1 MFAYK
6 IEGDDLDRMT
16 VNSETA
22 VTDGKETELHRVIGP
37 KLLLF
42 LIMGDIIGAG
52 IFAITGK
59 VAGQVGGAAWLPFLI
74 AFTIATL
81 TAFSYLELVTKYP
94 HAAGAALYIHKA
106 FGIHFVTFLVAFTV
120 ACSGIT
126 SAATSATLVGRNL
139 LIGIGQFVE
148 GVPNTPEAGMWAAI
162 AIIVILAI
170 INFRGVGESV
180 KFNLVLT
187 IVSLAIMAVII
198 GIGLSVIASGH
209 GDISRLVVFE
219 TPNDRSIFAAVTMG
233 TAIAFFAMVG
243 FEDSVNLVEET
254 KDPKKTFPRI
264 MLIGLGICAAI
275 YMLVAVTVIMVIP
288 TGDLLNPKNPDAGIL
303 LDVVRIGLPGLPVDA
318 IFPFLTVFAVVNTAL
333 MNMLMASRLLYGM
346 ARQGVLPQFLG
357 KVHSTRRSPWAAIL
371 FSTVLAVALVAY
383 VNLDKENSIVGS
395 LGGTTALLL
404 LCVFAVVNV
413 ALLVLRRDK
422 PEPGAFRTPTIIPIL
437 GVGFCLFLAG
447 PWARSRE
454 DWIQYEIAGLLLVIG
469 VALWAVTWLINRINY
484 KKGVIETRPG
494 QY

>member
-1 MFAYK
+1 MSATLK
-6 IEGDDLDRMT
+6 
-16 VNSETA
+16 ETPA
-22 VTDGKETELHRVIGP
+22 SGEETELKRVIGP

-42 LIMGDIIGAG
+42 LIIGDIIGAG

-74 AFTIATL
+74 AFVIATL
-81 TAFSYLELVTKYP
+81 TAFSYMELVTKYP
-94 HAAGAALYIHKA
+94 NAAGAALYIHKA
-106 FGIHFVTFLVAFTV
+106 FGVHFVTFIVAFTV

-139 LIGIGQFVE
+139 LIGFGQFID
-148 GVPNTPEAGMWAAI
+148 GVPNTPEAGMFAAI
-162 AIIVILAI
+162 AIIVILAL
-170 INFRGVGESV
+170 INLRGVGESV

-187 IVSLAIMAVII
+187 IVSLGIMAVII
-198 GIGLSVIASGH
+198 AIGFSAIATGH

-219 TPNDRSIFAAVTMG
+219 TPSDRSVFAAVTMG

-254 KDPKKTFPRI
+254 KNPNKTFPKI
-264 MLIGLGICAAI
+264 MLIGLGICAVI

-288 TGDLLNPKNPDAGIL
+288 TGDLLHPQNPDAGIL
-303 LDVVRIGLPGLPVDA
+303 LDVVRIGAPGIPVDA

-346 ARQGVLPQFLG
+346 AKQGVLPQFLG
-357 KVHSTRRSPWAAIL
+357 KVHSTRRTPTLAII
-371 FSTVLAVALVAY
+371 FSTILAIGLVVY
-383 VNLDKENSIVGS
+383 VNLDSESGIVGS

-404 LCVFAVVNV
+404 LAVFTVVNI

-422 PEPGAFRTPTIIPIL
+422 APKDAFRAPTIIPIL
-437 GVGFCLFLAG
+437 GAITCAFLIG
-447 PWARSRE
+447 PWARSRA
-454 DWIQYEIAGLLLVIG
+454 DWVQYEIAGLLLALG
-469 VALWAVTWLINRINY
+469 VVLWAVNWIANRINY
-484 KKGVIETRPG
+484 KKGNISTRPG
-494 QY
+494 EF

>member
-1 MFAYK
+1 M
-6 IEGDDLDRMT
+6 
-16 VNSETA
+16 
-22 VTDGKETELHRVIGP
+22 
-37 KLLLF
+37 
-42 LIMGDIIGAG
+42 
-52 IFAITGK
+52 
-59 VAGQVGGAAWLPFLI
+59 
-74 AFTIATL
+74 
-81 TAFSYLELVTKYP
+81 
-94 HAAGAALYIHKA
+94 
-106 FGIHFVTFLVAFTV
+106 TFLVAFTV
-120 ACSGIT
+120 ARSGIT

-162 AIIVILAI
+162 AVIVILAI

-180 KFNLVLT
+180 KFNLFLT
-187 IVSLAIMAVII
+187 VVSLAIMAAII
-198 GIGLSVIASGH
+198 GIGFAVIASGH
-209 GDISRLVVFE
+209 GDISPLVVFE
-219 TPNDRSIFAAVTMG
+219 TPTDRSVFAAVTMG

-243 FEDSVNLVEET
+243 FEDSLNLVEET
-254 KDPKKTFPRI
+254 KNPKKVFPKI
-264 MLIGLGICAAI
+264 MLIGLGICAVI

-303 LDVVRIGLPGLPVDA
+303 LDVVRIGLPNLPVDA

-333 MNMLMASRLLYGM
+333 MNMMMASRLLYGM

-357 KVHSTRRSPWAAIL
+357 KVHSTRRSPWVAIL
-371 FSTVLAVALVAY
+371 FSTALAIALVAY
-383 VNLDKENSIVGS
+383 VNLDTGSSIVGS

-422 PEPGAFRTPTIIPIL
+422 PEPGAFRAPTIIPIL
-437 GVGFCLFLAG
+437 GVVFCLFLAG

-454 DWIQYEIAGLLLVIG
+454 DWVQYEIAGLLLVIG
-469 VALWAVTWLINRINY
+469 IVLWAVTWLINRINY
-484 KKGVIETRPG
+484 KKGVIETCPG

>member
-1 MFAYK
+1 
-6 IEGDDLDRMT
+6 MT
-16 VNSETA
+16 VKSDKPVST
-22 VTDGKETELHRVIGP
+22 GHETELKRVIGP

-42 LIMGDIIGAG
+42 LIVGDIIGAG

-74 AFTIATL
+74 AFAIATL

-94 HAAGAALYIHKA
+94 NAAGAALYVHKA
-106 FGIHFVTFLVAFTV
+106 FGIHFVTFIVAFTV

-126 SAATSATLVGRNL
+126 SAATSATLVGQNL
-139 LIGIGQFVE
+139 LIGFGQFID
-148 GVPNTPEAGMWAAI
+148 GVPTTPEAGMWAAI
-162 AIIVILAI
+162 AIIVILAL
-170 INFRGVGESV
+170 INLRGVGESV

-187 IVSLAIMAVII
+187 IISLGIMAVII
-198 GIGLSVIASGH
+198 GIGFSVIASGQ
-209 GDISRLVVFE
+209 GDIARLVVFE
-219 TPNDRSIFAAVTMG
+219 TPSDRSLFAAVTMG

-254 KDPKKTFPRI
+254 KNPNKTFPRM
-264 MLIGLGICAAI
+264 MLIGLGICAVI
-275 YMLVAVTVIMVIP
+275 YMLVAITVIMVIP
-288 TGDLLNPKNPDAGIL
+288 TGDLLHPKNPDAGIL
-303 LDVVRIGLPGLPVDA
+303 LDVVRIGVPGLPVDA

-357 KVHSTRRSPWAAIL
+357 KVHSTRRSPWIAIL
-371 FSTVLAVALVAY
+371 FSTALAIALVVY
-383 VNLDKENSIVGS
+383 VNLDTESGIVGS

-413 ALLVLRRDK
+413 SLLVLRRDK
-422 PEPGAFRTPTIIPIL
+422 APADAFRSPTFIPV
-437 GVGFCLFLAG
+437 VGAVLCLFLAG

-454 DWIQYEIAGLLLVIG
+454 DWVQYEIAGLLLLIG
-469 VALWAVTWLINRINY
+469 IALWAVTWLINRINY
-484 KKGVIETRPG
+484 KKGVIATRPG
-494 QY
+494 EY

>member
-1 MFAYK
+1 
-6 IEGDDLDRMT
+6 MT
-16 VNSETA
+16 VDSDTPVPQSQDA
-22 VTDGKETELHRVIGP
+22 ELKRVIGP

-59 VAGQVGGAAWLPFLI
+59 VAGQVGGAAWLPFLV
-74 AFTIATL
+74 AFAIATL

-94 HAAGAALYIHKA
+94 HAAGAALYVHKA
-106 FGIHFVTFLVAFTV
+106 FGIHFVTFIVAFTV

-126 SAATSATLVGRNL
+126 SAATSATLVGQNL
-139 LIGIGQFVE
+139 LIGFGQFID
-148 GVPNTPEAGMWAAI
+148 GVPTTPQAGMWAAI
-162 AIIVILAI
+162 IIIVILAL
-170 INFRGVGESV
+170 INLRGVGESV

-198 GIGLSVIASGH
+198 GIGFSVIASGQ

-219 TPNDRSIFAAVTMG
+219 TPSDRSLFAAVTMG

-254 KDPKKTFPRI
+254 KNPNKTFPKI
-264 MLIGLGICAAI
+264 MLISLGLCAVI
-275 YMLVAVTVIMVIP
+275 YMLVAITVIMVIP

-303 LDVVRIGLPGLPVDA
+303 LDVVRIGAPNIPIDT
-318 IFPFLTVFAVVNTAL
+318 IFPFVTVFAVVNTAL

-357 KVHSTRRSPWAAIL
+357 KVHSTRRSPWVAIL
-371 FSTVLAVALVAY
+371 FSTALAIALVAY
-383 VNLDKENSIVGS
+383 VNLDSENGIVGS

-413 ALLVLRRDK
+413 SLLVLRRDK
-422 PEPGAFRTPTIIPIL
+422 APADAFRAPTIIPIL
-437 GVGFCLFLAG
+437 GVVFCLFLAG
-447 PWARSRE
+447 PWARSRA
-454 DWIQYEIAGLLLVIG
+454 DWVQYEIAGLLLVIG
-469 VALWAVTWLINRINY
+469 VVLWAVTWLVNRINY
-484 KKGVIETRPG
+484 KKGNIETRPG
-494 QY
+494 YYT

>member
-1 MFAYK
+1 
-6 IEGDDLDRMT
+6 MT
-16 VNSETA
+16 VNSDTA

-74 AFTIATL
+74 AFAIATL

-139 LIGIGQFVE
+139 LIGIGQFIE

-162 AIIVILAI
+162 AVIVILAI

-180 KFNLVLT
+180 KFNLFLT
-187 IVSLAIMAVII
+187 VVSLAIMAAIV
-198 GIGLSVIASGH
+198 GIGFAVIASGH

-219 TPNDRSIFAAVTMG
+219 TPTDRSVFAAVTMG

-254 KDPKKTFPRI
+254 K
-264 MLIGLGICAAI
+264 
-275 YMLVAVTVIMVIP
+275 
-288 TGDLLNPKNPDAGIL
+288 NPK
-303 LDVVRIGLPGLPVDA
+303 
-318 IFPFLTVFAVVNTAL
+318 
-333 MNMLMASRLLYGM
+333 
-346 ARQGVLPQFLG
+346 
-357 KVHSTRRSPWAAIL
+357 
-371 FSTVLAVALVAY
+371 
-383 VNLDKENSIVGS
+383 
-395 LGGTTALLL
+395 
-404 LCVFAVVNV
+404 
-413 ALLVLRRDK
+413 
-422 PEPGAFRTPTIIPIL
+422 
-437 GVGFCLFLAG
+437 
-447 PWARSRE
+447 
-454 DWIQYEIAGLLLVIG
+454 
-469 VALWAVTWLINRINY
+469 
-484 KKGVIETRPG
+484 
-494 QY
+494 

>member
-187 IVSLAIMAVII
+187 IVSLAIMAAII

-219 TPNDRSIFAAVTMG
+219 TPNVRSIFAAVTMG

-264 MLIGLGICAAI
+264 MLISLGICAAI

-288 TGDLLNPKNPDAGIL
+288 TGD
-303 LDVVRIGLPGLPVDA
+303 
-318 IFPFLTVFAVVNTAL
+318 
-333 MNMLMASRLLYGM
+333 
-346 ARQGVLPQFLG
+346 
-357 KVHSTRRSPWAAIL
+357 
-371 FSTVLAVALVAY
+371 
-383 VNLDKENSIVGS
+383 
-395 LGGTTALLL
+395 
-404 LCVFAVVNV
+404 
-413 ALLVLRRDK
+413 
-422 PEPGAFRTPTIIPIL
+422 
-437 GVGFCLFLAG
+437 
-447 PWARSRE
+447 
-454 DWIQYEIAGLLLVIG
+454 
-469 VALWAVTWLINRINY
+469 
-484 KKGVIETRPG
+484 
-494 QY
+494 

>member
-1 MFAYK
+1 
-6 IEGDDLDRMT
+6 MT
-16 VNSETA
+16 VDSDTPVPQSQDA
-22 VTDGKETELHRVIGP
+22 ELKRVIGP

-59 VAGQVGGAAWLPFLI
+59 VAGQVGGAAWLPFLV
-74 AFTIATL
+74 AFAIATL

-94 HAAGAALYIHKA
+94 HAAGAALYVHKA
-106 FGIHFVTFLVAFTV
+106 FGIHFVTFIVAFTV

-126 SAATSATLVGRNL
+126 SAATSATLVGQNL
-139 LIGIGQFVE
+139 LIGFGQFID
-148 GVPNTPEAGMWAAI
+148 GVPTTPQAGMWAAI
-162 AIIVILAI
+162 IIIVILAL
-170 INFRGVGESV
+170 INLRGVGESV

-198 GIGLSVIASGH
+198 GIGFSVIASGQ

-219 TPNDRSIFAAVTMG
+219 TPSDRSLFAAVTMG

-254 KDPKKTFPRI
+254 KNPNKIFPKI
-264 MLIGLGICAAI
+264 MLIGLGLCAVI
-275 YMLVAVTVIMVIP
+275 YMLVAITVIMVIP

-303 LDVVRIGLPGLPVDA
+303 LDVVRIGAPNIPIDT
-318 IFPFLTVFAVVNTAL
+318 IFPFVTVFAVVNTAL

-357 KVHSTRRSPWAAIL
+357 KVHSTRRSPWVAIL
-371 FSTVLAVALVAY
+371 FSTALAIALVAY
-383 VNLDKENSIVGS
+383 VNLDSENGIVGS

-413 ALLVLRRDK
+413 SLLVLRRDK
-422 PEPGAFRTPTIIPIL
+422 APADAFRAPTIIPIL
-437 GVGFCLFLAG
+437 GVVFCLFLAG
-447 PWARSRE
+447 PWARSRA
-454 DWIQYEIAGLLLVIG
+454 DWVQYEIAGLLLVIG
-469 VALWAVTWLINRINY
+469 VVLWAVTWVVNLINYNTAN
-484 KKGVIETRPG
+484 IETPRANNK
-494 QY
+494 

>member
-1 MFAYK
+1 
-6 IEGDDLDRMT
+6 MT
-16 VNSETA
+16 VDSDSPVTPSQDSEL
-22 VTDGKETELHRVIGP
+22 KRVIGP

-59 VAGQVGGAAWLPFLI
+59 VAGQVGGAAWLPFLV
-74 AFTIATL
+74 AFAIATL

-94 HAAGAALYIHKA
+94 HAAGAALYVHKA
-106 FGIHFVTFLVAFTV
+106 FGVHFVTFIVAFTV

-126 SAATSATLVGRNL
+126 SAATSATLVGQNL
-139 LIGIGQFVE
+139 LIGFGQFID
-148 GVPNTPEAGMWAAI
+148 GVPTTPQAGMWAAI
-162 AIIVILAI
+162 AIIVILAL
-170 INFRGVGESV
+170 INLRGVGESV

-198 GIGLSVIASGH
+198 GIGFAVIASGQ
-209 GDISRLVVFE
+209 GDVSRLVVFE
-219 TPNDRSIFAAVTMG
+219 TPSDRSIFAAVTMG

-254 KDPKKTFPRI
+254 KNPNKIFPKI
-264 MLIGLGICAAI
+264 MLIGLGLCAVI
-275 YMLVAVTVIMVIP
+275 YMLVAITVIMVIP

-303 LDVVRIGLPGLPVDA
+303 LDVVRIGAPNIPVDA
-318 IFPFLTVFAVVNTAL
+318 IFPFVTVFAVVNTAL

-357 KVHSTRRSPWAAIL
+357 KVHSTRRSPWVAIL
-371 FSTVLAVALVAY
+371 FSTVLAIALVAY
-383 VNLDKENSIVGS
+383 VNLDSENGIVGS

-413 ALLVLRRDK
+413 SLLVLRREKAPAD
-422 PEPGAFRTPTIIPIL
+422 AFRAPTIIPIL
-437 GVGFCLFLAG
+437 GVVFCLFLAG

-454 DWIQYEIAGLLLVIG
+454 DWVQYEIAGLLLLIG
-469 VALWAVTWLINRINY
+469 VALWALTWLINRINY
-484 KKGVIETRPG
+484 KKGIIETRPG
-494 QY
+494 DYK

>member
-1 MFAYK
+1 
-6 IEGDDLDRMT
+6 MT
-16 VNSETA
+16 VNSDTP
-22 VTDGKETELHRVIGP
+22 VPQGQDTELKRVIGP

-59 VAGQVGGAAWLPFLI
+59 VAGQVGGAAWLPFLV
-74 AFTIATL
+74 AFAIATL
-81 TAFSYLELVTKYP
+81 TAFNYLELVTKYP
-94 HAAGAALYIHKA
+94 HAAGAALYAHKA
-106 FGIHFVTFLVAFTV
+106 FGIHFVTFIVAFTV

-126 SAATSATLVGRNL
+126 SAATSATLVGQNL
-139 LIGIGQFVE
+139 LIGFGQFID
-148 GVPNTPEAGMWAAI
+148 GVPTTPQAGMWAAI
-162 AIIVILAI
+162 AIIVILAL
-170 INFRGVGESV
+170 INLRGVGESV
-180 KFNLVLT
+180 RFNLVLT
-187 IVSLAIMAVII
+187 IISLAIMAVII
-198 GIGLSVIASGH
+198 GIGFSVIASGQ

-219 TPNDRSIFAAVTMG
+219 TPSDRSLFAAVTMG

-254 KDPKKTFPRI
+254 KNPNKVFPKI
-264 MLIGLGICAAI
+264 MFIGLGLCAVI

-303 LDVVRIGLPGLPVDA
+303 LDVVRLGAPNIPVDA

-357 KVHSTRRSPWAAIL
+357 KVHSTRRSPWVAIL
-371 FSTVLAVALVAY
+371 FSTALAIALVAY
-383 VNLDKENSIVGS
+383 VNLDSENGIVGS

-413 ALLVLRRDK
+413 SLLVLRREK
-422 PEPGAFRTPTIIPIL
+422 APEDAFRTPTVIPIL
-437 GVGFCLFLAG
+437 GVAFCLFLAG

-454 DWIQYEIAGLLLVIG
+454 DWVQYEIAGLLLVIG
-469 VALWAVTWLINRINY
+469 VLLWAVTWLVNRINY
-484 KKGVIETRPG
+484 KKGIIETRPG
-494 QY
+494 HYE

>member
-1 MFAYK
+1 MSATLK
-6 IEGDDLDRMT
+6 
-16 VNSETA
+16 ETPA
-22 VTDGKETELHRVIGP
+22 SGEETELKRVIGP

-42 LIMGDIIGAG
+42 LIIGDIIGAG

-74 AFTIATL
+74 AFVIATL
-81 TAFSYLELVTKYP
+81 TAFSYMELVTKYP
-94 HAAGAALYIHKA
+94 NAAGAALYIHKA
-106 FGIHFVTFLVAFTV
+106 FGVHFVTFIVAFTV

-139 LIGIGQFVE
+139 LIGFGQFID
-148 GVPNTPEAGMWAAI
+148 GVPNTPEAGMFAAI
-162 AIIVILAI
+162 AIIVILAL
-170 INFRGVGESV
+170 INLRGVGESV

-187 IVSLAIMAVII
+187 VVSLGIMAVII
-198 GIGLSVIASGH
+198 AIGFSAIATGH

-219 TPNDRSIFAAVTMG
+219 TPSDRSVFAAVTMG

-254 KDPKKTFPRI
+254 KNPNKTFPKI
-264 MLIGLGICAAI
+264 MLIGLGICAVI

-288 TGDLLNPKNPDAGIL
+288 TGDLLHPQNPDAGIL
-303 LDVVRIGLPGLPVDA
+303 LDVVRIGAPGIPVDA

-346 ARQGVLPQFLG
+346 AKQGVLPQFLG
-357 KVHSTRRSPWAAIL
+357 KVHSTRRTPTLAII
-371 FSTVLAVALVAY
+371 FSTILAIALVVY
-383 VNLDKENSIVGS
+383 VNLDSESGIVGS

-404 LCVFAVVNV
+404 LAVFTVVNI

-422 PEPGAFRTPTIIPIL
+422 APEDAFRAPTIIPIL
-437 GVGFCLFLAG
+437 GAITCAFLIG
-447 PWARSRE
+447 PWARSRA
-454 DWIQYEIAGLLLVIG
+454 DWVQYEIAGLLLALG
-469 VALWAVTWLINRINY
+469 VVLWAVNWIANRINY
-484 KKGVIETRPG
+484 KKGNISTRPG
-494 QY
+494 EF

>member
-1 MFAYK
+1 
-6 IEGDDLDRMT
+6 MT
-16 VNSETA
+16 VDSDTPVPKSQDA
-22 VTDGKETELHRVIGP
+22 ELKRVIGP

-59 VAGQVGGAAWLPFLI
+59 VAGQVGGAAWLPFLV
-74 AFTIATL
+74 AFAIATL

-94 HAAGAALYIHKA
+94 HAAGAALYVHKA
-106 FGIHFVTFLVAFTV
+106 FGIHFVTFIVAFTV

-126 SAATSATLVGRNL
+126 SAATSATLVGQNL
-139 LIGIGQFVE
+139 LIGFGQFID
-148 GVPNTPEAGMWAAI
+148 GVPTTPQAGMWAAI
-162 AIIVILAI
+162 IIIVILAL
-170 INFRGVGESV
+170 INLRGVGESV

-198 GIGLSVIASGH
+198 GIGFAVIASGQ

-219 TPNDRSIFAAVTMG
+219 TPSDRSLFAAVTMG

-254 KDPKKTFPRI
+254 KNPNKIFPKI
-264 MLIGLGICAAI
+264 MLIGLGLCAVI
-275 YMLVAVTVIMVIP
+275 YMLVAITVIMVIP

-303 LDVVRIGLPGLPVDA
+303 LDVVRIGAPNIPIDT
-318 IFPFLTVFAVVNTAL
+318 IFPFVTVFAVVNTAL

-357 KVHSTRRSPWAAIL
+357 KVHSTRRSPWVAIL
-371 FSTVLAVALVAY
+371 FSTALAIALVAY
-383 VNLDKENSIVGS
+383 VNLDSENGIVGS

-413 ALLVLRRDK
+413 SLLVLRREKAPAD
-422 PEPGAFRTPTIIPIL
+422 AFRAPTIIPFL
-437 GVGFCLFLAG
+437 GVVFCLFLAG
-447 PWARSRE
+447 PWARSRA
-454 DWIQYEIAGLLLVIG
+454 DWVQYEIAGLLLVIG
-469 VALWAVTWLINRINY
+469 VVLWAVTWLVNRINY
-484 KKGVIETRPG
+484 KKGNIETRPG
-494 QY
+494 HYE

>member
-1 MFAYK
+1 
-6 IEGDDLDRMT
+6 
-16 VNSETA
+16 
-22 VTDGKETELHRVIGP
+22 
-37 KLLLF
+37 
-42 LIMGDIIGAG
+42 
-52 IFAITGK
+52 
-59 VAGQVGGAAWLPFLI
+59 
-74 AFTIATL
+74 
-81 TAFSYLELVTKYP
+81 
-94 HAAGAALYIHKA
+94 
-106 FGIHFVTFLVAFTV
+106 
-120 ACSGIT
+120 
-126 SAATSATLVGRNL
+126 
-139 LIGIGQFVE
+139 
-148 GVPNTPEAGMWAAI
+148 MWAAI

-187 IVSLAIMAVII
+187 IVSLAIMAAII

-303 LDVVRIGLPGLPVDA
+303 LDVVRIGLPGMPVDA

>member
-1 MFAYK
+1 
-6 IEGDDLDRMT
+6 MT
-16 VNSETA
+16 ATREDSTPGGQPA
-22 VTDGKETELHRVIGP
+22 ELKRVIGP

-42 LIMGDIIGAG
+42 LIIGDIIGAG

-59 VAGQVGGAAWLPFLI
+59 VAGQVGGAAWLPFLL
-74 AFTIATL
+74 AFAIATL
-81 TAFSYLELVTKYP
+81 TAFSYMELVTKYP

-126 SAATSATLVGRNL
+126 SAATSATLVGQNL
-139 LIGIGQFVE
+139 LIGFGQFIE
-148 GVPNTPEAGMWAAI
+148 GVPTTPEAGMFAAI
-162 AIIVILAI
+162 AIIIILAL
-170 INFRGVGESV
+170 INLRGVGESV

-187 IVSLAIMAVII
+187 VISLGIMAVII
-198 GIGLSVIASGH
+198 SIGIGAIASGY

-219 TPNDRSIFAAVTMG
+219 TPDDRSLFAAVTMG

-254 KDPKKTFPRI
+254 KNPNRTFPRI
-264 MLIGLGICAAI
+264 MLIGLGICAVI
-275 YMLVAVTVIMVIP
+275 YMLVAVTIIMVIP

-303 LDVVRIGLPGLPVDA
+303 LDVVRIGAPGLPVDA

-346 ARQGVLPQFLG
+346 ARQGVLPQVLG
-357 KVHSTRRSPWAAIL
+357 KVNSKRRTPTLSIVFTTLLAI
-371 FSTVLAVALVAY
+371 ALVVY
-383 VNLDKENSIVGS
+383 VNLDTDSGIVGS

-404 LCVFAVVNV
+404 LVVFTMVNI

-422 PEPGAFRTPTIIPIL
+422 APEDSFRAPTIIPIL
-437 GVGFCLFLAG
+437 GAATSAFLIG
-447 PWARSRE
+447 PWARSRA
-454 DWIQYEIAGLLLVIG
+454 DWVQYEIAGLLLALGI
-469 VALWAVTWLINRINY
+469 ALWAVTWLANRINY
-484 KKGVIETRPG
+484 KKGNISSG
-494 QY
+494 HF

>member
-1 MFAYK
+1 
-6 IEGDDLDRMT
+6 MT
-16 VNSETA
+16 VNSDTP
-22 VTDGKETELHRVIGP
+22 VPQGQDTELKRVIGP

-59 VAGQVGGAAWLPFLI
+59 VAGQVGGAAWLPFLV
-74 AFTIATL
+74 AFAIATL

-94 HAAGAALYIHKA
+94 HAAGAALYVHKA
-106 FGIHFVTFLVAFTV
+106 FGIHFVTFIVAFTV

-126 SAATSATLVGRNL
+126 SAATSATLVGQNL
-139 LIGIGQFVE
+139 LIGFGQFID
-148 GVPNTPEAGMWAAI
+148 GVPTTPQAGMWAAI
-162 AIIVILAI
+162 AIIVILAL
-170 INFRGVGESV
+170 INLRGVGESV
-180 KFNLVLT
+180 RFNLVLT
-187 IVSLAIMAVII
+187 IISLAIMAVII
-198 GIGLSVIASGH
+198 GIGFSVIASGQ

-219 TPNDRSIFAAVTMG
+219 TPSDRSLFAAVTMG

-254 KDPKKTFPRI
+254 KNPNKVFPKI
-264 MLIGLGICAAI
+264 MFIGLGLCAVI

-303 LDVVRIGLPGLPVDA
+303 LDVVRLGAPNIPVDA

-357 KVHSTRRSPWAAIL
+357 KVHSTRRSPWVAIL
-371 FSTVLAVALVAY
+371 FSTALAIALVAY
-383 VNLDKENSIVGS
+383 VNLDSENGIVGS

-413 ALLVLRRDK
+413 SLLVLRREK
-422 PEPGAFRTPTIIPIL
+422 APEDAFRTPTVIPIL
-437 GVGFCLFLAG
+437 GVAFCLFLAG

-454 DWIQYEIAGLLLVIG
+454 DWVQYEIAGLLLVIG
-469 VALWAVTWLINRINY
+469 VLLWAVTWLVNRINY
-484 KKGVIETRPG
+484 KKGIIETRPG
-494 QY
+494 HYE